1 MCVKQRA
8 LKRSYGMMN
17 FKPNLSK
24 ELLLFTDLSG
34 FVKSIGIAP
43 YTVASTSASSP
54 STCLRAR
61 RLTLRR
67 T

>member
-1 MCVKQRA
+1 MCMKQRA
-8 LKRSYGMMN
+8 LKRSYGMMH

-43 YTVASTSASSP
+43 YTVGFNFCFLTFYVP
-54 STCLRAR
+54 AR
-61 RLTLRR
+61 PPPHA
-67 T
+67 